1 MDERVQIIKD
11 CKKKKM
17 STKEITAKLGIK
29 TGTYYNL
36 CTRNNIINDGKSGR
50 PNGSYDTKPRKTMG
64 YYKKTPIPVQ
74 GGSSDLS
81 PGQAVP
87 VGTTGTDASYNLNWD
102 KNLQLNNNSS
112 NIDTFIESVYS
123 DLDNYKK
130 SLDEQNNDIKQD
142 QGE

>member
-36 CTRNNIINDGKSGR
+36 CARNNIINDGKSGR

-64 YYKKTPIPVQ
+64 YYKKTPPVQ
-74 GGSSDLS
+74 GGSSNLY
-81 PGQAVP
+81 
-87 VGTTGTDASYNLNWD
+87 TDSVLGNWD

>member
-1 MDERVQIIKD
+1 MDERVQIIKN

-36 CTRNNIINDGKSGR
+36 CTRNDIINDGKSGR
-50 PNGSYDTKPRKTMG
+50 PNGSYDTKPRKTLG
-64 YYKKTPIPVQ
+64 YKKKIILV
-74 GGSSDLS
+74 GG
-81 PGQAVP
+81 
-87 VGTTGTDASYNLNWD
+87 D

-130 SLDEQNNDIKQD
+130 TLDEQDNDIKQT